1 MKTIAV
7 YCGSSSGNNEIY
19 REQAAVTGRF
29 LAQKGIDLVFGGGKV
44 GLMGVLAD
52 AALEAGGKV
61 TGVIPGFLQTKEVAH
76 EKLTELIV
84 VENMHA
90 RKALIHDM
98 SDGFIA
104 LPGGYGTLEELF
116 EMLTW
121 GQLGLH
127 PKPVGLLNIAGFF
140 DHILASLDH
149 LILQDFSII
158 FWPPLTIWCR
168 RDLYIRSTGRWF
180 CVTTNQ
186 RACLKRCLLIRHPR
200 YLNGY
205 DPLCSQ
211 GG

>member
-7 YCGSSSGNNEIY
+7 YCGSSSGNHEIY
-19 REQAAVTGRF
+19 RENAAATGRF
-29 LAQKGIDLVFGGGKV
+29 LAQRGIDLVFGGGKV
-44 GLMGVLAD
+44 GLMGVVAD

-84 VENMHA
+84 VENMHQ
-90 RKALIHDM
+90 RKALIYEM

-149 LILQDFSII
+149 MVQEGFVHKINRKMVLCDHH
-158 FWPPLTIWCR
+158 PE
-168 RDLYIRSTGRWF
+168 DLFEQMLAYQAPTVPKW
-180 CVTTNQ
+180 
-186 RACLKRCLLIRHPR
+186 L
-200 YLNGY
+200 
-205 DPLCSQ
+205 
-211 GG
+211 